1 MKILITG
8 AFGQL
13 GNSLKNFLSIN
24 DEVFRTGLNIPTG
37 GKGLQLNIVD
47 KIMLKDIISSIS
59 PDVII
64 NLAALTN
71 VDFCESNPEIA
82 KEVNTNGV
90 QNLVDVFSGK
100 IIHLST
106 DYVFD
111 GLKGPY
117 KEEDQ
122 INPISVYG
130 KTKYDSEKIVLDKNN
145 NLVLR
150 ANVLY
155 NMFGNN
161 KASFLNWV
169 VNNLKNKN
177 SIQVVNDQFN
187 NPTWTESIAEI
198 LVNCLNKDMSGLYH
212 WGDQDY
218 LSRYD
223 FAIKIAES
231 YNLKSDLIKQIST
244 SQLKQMAPR
253 PLNGGLDQSKLK
265 KYLNITPPSI
275 NDCLDAIRIKEMK

>member
-37 GKGLQLNIVD
+37 GKGLKLNIVD

-64 NLAALTN
+64 NLAALTD

-82 KEVNTNGV
+82 KEINTNGV

-130 KTKYDSEKIVLDKNN
+130 KTKYDAEKIVLDKNN

-155 NMFGNN
+155 DMLGNSN
-161 KASFLNWV
+161 ASFLNWV
-169 VNNLKNKN
+169 VYNLKNKN

-198 LVNCLNKDMSGLYH
+198 LVNCLNKNMSGLYH

-231 YNLKSDLIKQIST
+231 FNLKSDLIRKIST
-244 SQLKQMAPR
+244 SQLKQVAPR

-265 KYLNITPPSI
+265 KYLNIIPPSI
-275 NDCLDAIRIKEMK
+275 KNCLDAIYIKGMK

>member
-90 QNLVDVFSGK
+90 QNLVDVFSGR

-130 KTKYDSEKIVLDKNN
+130 KTKYDAEKIVLDKNN

-265 KYLNITPPSI
+265 KYLNIIPPSI

>member
-90 QNLVDVFSGK
+90 QNLVDVFSGR

-130 KTKYDSEKIVLDKNN
+130 KTKYDAEKIVLDKNN

-198 LVNCLNKDMSGLYH
+198 LVNCLNKNMSGLYH

-265 KYLNITPPSI
+265 KYLNIIPPSI

>member
-130 KTKYDSEKIVLDKNN
+130 KTKYDAEKIVLNKNN

-198 LVNCLNKDMSGLYH
+198 LVNCINKDMSGLYH

-275 NDCLDAIRIKEMK
+275 NDCLDVIRIKEMK

>member
-47 KIMLKDIISSIS
+47 KIMLKDIISSTS

-130 KTKYDSEKIVLDKNN
+130 KTKYDAEKIVLDKNN

-265 KYLNITPPSI
+265 KYLNIIPPSI
-275 NDCLDAIRIKEMK
+275 NDCLDAIRIKEIK

>member
-47 KIMLKDIISSIS
+47 KIMLKNIISSIS

-130 KTKYDSEKIVLDKNN
+130 KTKYDAEKIVLDKNN

-161 KASFLNWV
+161 NASFLNWV

-198 LVNCLNKDMSGLYH
+198 LVNCLNKNMSGLYH

>member
-47 KIMLKDIISSIS
+47 KIMLKDIISSTS

-130 KTKYDSEKIVLDKNN
+130 KTKYDAEKIVLDKNN

-161 KASFLNWV
+161 NASFLNWV

-265 KYLNITPPSI
+265 KYLNIIPPSI